1 MMSQN
6 FWLRLGSLSK
16 PVLQHLRDS
25 GVQLLARSSQERAVC
40 SVLDESM
47 LERIS
52 RTGWHTTTEYE
63 AGICQMIE
71 CFAQFA
77 LVVPGD
83 GGEQFIGE
91 FAAKSSANLGHFLDR
106 HQPIEACQQ

>member
-6 FWLRLGSLSK
+6 FWLRLGSFLK
-16 PVLQHLRDS
+16 PVLQHLCDP
-25 GVQLLARSSQERAVC
+25 GVQVLAGSSQQGAVR
-40 SVLDESM
+40 SILDQSM

-52 RTGWHTTTEYE
+52 RTGWHTTAEYQ
-63 AGICQMIE
+63 AGTCQMIE

-83 GGEQFIGE
+83 GSEQFIGE
-91 FAAKSSANLGHFLDR
+91 FAAKSSANLGH
-106 HQPIEACQQ
+106 